1 MMNGVVCQLLW
12 SLLRMWRVTVCEVQ
26 EGQTLLQPQG
36 VTIILEPSEGGDLEV
51 PGAVEQIK
59 ARSTGRPW
67 SLEDVIRGVLPDLYR
82 ACRTRE
88 RPTIYRFVAE
98 GEIGPWED
106 VYQFFRSLRTRVFDA
121 REPLTALDDER
132 ELASVQQDRALS
144 RKIRGA
150 GGRPTERGL
159 FLYIARVLAGDDKS
173 EKGTGRRRKLEDPPE
188 VLQRNL
194 LRLLGSFEL
203 KGGQQWSAVED
214 EVRREL
220 SARGVKNFEEKLDA
234 LIGNLLRRAREG
246 AAVVEREDFLVQH
259 GLQALP
265 LHTWDLILGES
276 QLFLRRVL
284 RLRGYKASEDC
295 RERRPLL
302 NLLQAGTGGPVVAW
316 GESGQGKSWLLYG
329 TAQELV
335 HRGEVVLVLDSTQ
348 DVLRDRDEAAR
359 LFCERIWG
367 TDERYSLDRLAQ
379 RVRREVPDLAGRPWL
394 TVLIDGVRDRSY
406 LAQLIRQEWEEIGI
420 RVAVAFTTETREP
433 DRLDGGVLPLSV
445 RDFSHREV
453 LSYLRLRLGPEAL
466 LPPQDILRLLRH
478 PLWARLHCDLVSGGG
493 SWRADNEYQ
502 LIEGYWTGQAAHA
515 LMATDAL
522 IELASRLLEGE
533 EYPWPLSRL
542 RAMGIGDF
550 ELDLLASTH
559 LVSRVRGG
567 RRVELWHDRLLQ
579 WAVAEGL
586 VAGLQARRLTSE
598 VLRARVRSCIEGEE
612 GRRFGYVPMDVLWL
626 MTDPAVPREQ
636 DVLGLL
642 EMIEEFDGLFAQI
655 STLGD
660 RIVPHIF
667 ARLRQI
673 AGDSSYL
680 EIRYLEMLE
689 SMSDPS
695 IAGFA
700 VEMLNEDQVRLQ
712 KIAARI
718 LATHGSPEALDRLWA
733 LYRAWSAEVE
743 ARRKGGAAQESEV
756 NFHDVVQVDK
766 ALGSCVPQTAAWLE
780 EALRAADP
788 AVDPVHTLVYLIPKV
803 EQGRDLWLRVK
814 EVAFEKVQP
823 AHERSLAVCIA
834 RFLDSEEVPWLE
846 ARVNGKG
853 HLLAPMARKGLY
865 LLSPE
870 GVFQPID
877 LEVKDLGSGRAL
889 WLRPLQNEDPQRTS
903 ALLLEAIRAAE
914 QPWRAAIFYGGRED
928 WMSHD
933 VLELLL
939 DTTNEIL
946 ARELAEP
953 SPEGGDPLWRPFS
966 RLKNI
971 SHLDLLKLFWRRR
984 GTDLERNLSDWL
996 IREGPTDGRMP
1007 RLTPEAGLSVLRKIA
1022 GEGILKVANSYLETA
1037 TTYWGRDEAYDL
1049 GLRAADQKTIDL
1061 LARVA
1066 FQEEQQPAHSR
1077 RTHPLDKREV
1087 LLVLADHGQ
1096 DKTMVRA
1103 VIGWGLQLPRDF
1115 DKYLNGRV
1123 LGDTELAPALEAL
1136 SLTPIPPGAILALGM
1151 CRRPEM
1157 ETKILE
1163 VLAHVEPASPQA
1175 LACLLALETLGASSE
1190 ASLHGFR
1197 RGLEVPEHQ
1206 FVARRFLDRFEARR
1220 ATDESLAEAARRVW
1234 ERRDD
1239 HWHLPEDGE
1248 SLEVLSYLDTEEV
1261 REYLR
1266 ERALSEASWGGE
1278 PSGHFDAILALMKLD
1293 PDSAFEAARHQ
1304 IARGSKKH
1312 RNLYPQVLIEVDGQR
1327 ALGEFAKMLR
1337 EEDDFVLICSIGE
1350 ALDRGSKRSPLLR
1363 WLGDPDPKLREGA
1376 CIAAEAMR
1384 WSADLDE
1391 ALFALRRDED
1401 WDTREAAWE
1410 ALEKVRLQKEVDR
1423 LVEAFQA
1430 ETDRARRWCLLDAAL
1445 DLGYPGVVRGYGRFG
1460 WFSALQETESLPY
1473 SMRKHAL
1480 KRLEKHREELIK
1492 TLEKRKRG

>member
-12 SLLRMWRVTVCEVQ
+12 SLLRVWRVTVCEVQ

-98 GEIGPWED
+98 GEMGPWED
-106 VYQFFRSLRTRVFDA
+106 VYHFFRSLRTRAFDA
-121 REPLTALDDER
+121 REPLTALDDEH

-144 RKIRGA
+144 RKIREA

-173 EKGTGRRRKLEDPPE
+173 EKGTGRRRRKLEDPPE

-203 KGGQQWSAVED
+203 KGDQQWSAVEN

-220 SARGVKNFEEKLDA
+220 SARGVKNLEEKLDA

-246 AAVVEREDFLVQH
+246 AAVVEREAFLAQH

-265 LHTWDLILGES
+265 LHTWDLILRES

-284 RLRGYKASEDC
+284 RLRDYKASEDC

-302 NLLQAGTGGPVVAW
+302 SLLQAGTGEPVVAW

-329 TAQELV
+329 TAQELA

-348 DVLRDRDEAAR
+348 DVLRDREEAAR

-433 DRLDGGVLPLSV
+433 DRLEGGVLPLPV

-453 LSYLRLRLGPEAL
+453 LSYLRLRLGAAAL

-478 PLWARLHCDLVSGGG
+478 PLWARLSCDLVLRGG
-493 SWRADNEYQ
+493 SWQADNEYQ

-515 LMATDAL
+515 PMATDAL

-533 EYPWPLSRL
+533 DYPWPLSRL

-550 ELDLLASTH
+550 ELDLLFSTH
-559 LVSRVRGG
+559 LVSRVQGG

-598 VLRARVRSCIEGEE
+598 ALRARVRSCIEGEE
-612 GRRFGYVPMDVLWL
+612 RRRFGYVPMDVLWL
-626 MTDPAVPREQ
+626 MADPTVSREQ
-636 DVLGLL
+636 DVLGLM

-655 STLGD
+655 STLGG

-700 VEMLNEDQVRLQ
+700 VEMLNEDHVRLQ

-743 ARRKGGAAQESEV
+743 ARDEVGAAQESEV
-756 NFHDVVQVDK
+756 DFHDVVQVDE
-766 ALGSCVPQTAAWLE
+766 ALGSCVSQAALWLE
-780 EALRAADP
+780 GALRAADP
-788 AVDPVHTLVYLIPKV
+788 AVDPVHTLVFLIPKV
-803 EQGRDLWLRVK
+803 EQGKDLWLRVK
-814 EVAFEKVQP
+814 KVAFEKVRP
-823 AHERSLAVCIA
+823 THERSLAFCIA
-834 RFLDSEEVPWLE
+834 YFLDFEEVPWLE
-846 ARVNGKG
+846 ARANGKG
-853 HLLAPMARKGLY
+853 DRLAPLVRKGLY
-865 LLSPE
+865 LLSPK
-870 GVFQPID
+870 GALQPID
-877 LEVKDLGSGRAL
+877 LEAESDLYWGRFW
-889 WLRPLQNEDPQRTS
+889 WLQPLQNEYPQKTS
-903 ALLLEAIRAAE
+903 ALLLETIRAAE
-914 QPWRAAIFYGGRED
+914 QPWHAAVFYGGRED
-928 WMSHD
+928 WMSEEA
-933 VLELLL
+933 LNLLL
-939 DTTNEIL
+939 DATNEIL
-946 ARELAEP
+946 VRELAEP
-953 SPEGGDPLWRPFS
+953 SPDRHDPLWLPFS

-971 SHLDLLKLFWRRR
+971 SHPDLLKLFWRRR
-984 GTDLERNLSDWL
+984 GTDLERNLSAWL
-996 IREGPTDGRMP
+996 ILQGPTDDRGP
-1007 RLTPEAGLSVLRKIA
+1007 RLTPEAGVLVLRKIA
-1022 GEGILKVANSYLETA
+1022 GEGLAEVANSYLETA
-1037 TTYWGRDEAYDL
+1037 TTHLGREEGCDLAQGTADE
-1049 GLRAADQKTIDL
+1049 KTIDL
-1061 LARVA
+1061 LTQIA
-1066 FQEEQQPAHSR
+1066 FQEEEQPTISG
-1077 RTHPLDKREV
+1077 RTHPLDQRDA
-1087 LLVLADHGQ
+1087 LLVLADHAQ
-1096 DKTMVRA
+1096 DETVVRG
-1103 VIGWGLQLPRDF
+1103 VIRWGLQLPPDF
-1115 DKYLNGRV
+1115 ERYLNGRV
-1123 LGDTELAPALEAL
+1123 LGDTKLAPALEAL
-1136 SLTPIPPGAILALGM
+1136 SFTPIPPGAILALGM

-1157 ETKILE
+1157 EAVILD
-1163 VLAHVEPASPQA
+1163 VLARVEPASQQS
-1175 LACLLALETLGASSE
+1175 LACLLALETLNASSE
-1190 ASLHGFR
+1190 ASLQAFR
-1197 RGLEVPEHQ
+1197 RGLDVPEHR
-1206 FVARRFLDRFEARR
+1206 FVARRFLDRMEARS
-1220 ATDESLAEAARRVW
+1220 ATEETYSSAARRVW
-1234 ERRDD
+1234 ERRNDP
-1239 HWHLPEDGE
+1239 WGLLRNGE

-1266 ERALSEASWGGE
+1266 EHALSEARGGR
-1278 PSGHFDAILALMKLD
+1278 PSGHFDAIRALMKLD

-1304 IARGSKKH
+1304 IARGSKKD
-1312 RNLYPQVLIEVDGQR
+1312 RKLYPQILIEVDEAR
-1327 ALGEFAKMLR
+1327 ALNEFARLLR

-1350 ALDRGSKRSPLLR
+1350 ALDRASNRSPLLR

-1423 LVEAFQA
+1423 LVAAFQA

-1480 KRLEKHREELIK
+1480 KRLEKHREELLK
-1492 TLEKRKRG
+1492 TLEKRK